1 MYLREWILFVYQ
13 KLLLIDMQQAIT
25 TTENE

>member
-13 KLLLIDMQQAIT
+13 KLLLIDMQHAIT